1 MDMPDEA
8 SEIRFVVKLCD
19 DREGQSTVYSIVFF
33 PILVNL
39 VFSEISAFSESGW
52 SWSDITVI
60 TLCSFYII
68 LGVFSLVSDGFSWFR
83 SRASYKKIMK
93 QSLSSEEMKD
103 AINEFSKHNK
113 EISKNF
119 SFGKTFKV
127 YCLEKADAI

>member
-83 SRASYKKIMK
+83 SRASYKKN
-93 QSLSSEEMKD
+93 
-103 AINEFSKHNK
+103 NEAVF
-113 EISKNF
+113 I
-119 SFGKTFKV
+119 FGRNEGC
-127 YCLEKADAI
+127 Y